1 MVFKFLG
8 PACVFFGFSYNIP
21 HWEGVSGV
29 RATGVKWK
37 GKRAFPFLL
46 GGPIP
51 SGFFL
56 HFFLHL
62 ASQLNKFPSGT
73 AP

>member
-29 RATGVKWK
+29 RATGGNWK
-37 GKRAFPFLL
+37 GKGLFLFCL
-46 GGPIP
+46 VDRYPLVSSYI
-51 SGFFL
+51 S
-56 HFFLHL
+56 
-62 ASQLNKFPSGT
+62 SCT
-73 AP
+73 